1 MTIEIICVGKLKE
14 RYWTEAAAEYSKR
27 LSRFC
32 RLVITE
38 LPETRLQG
46 EGEAAE
52 QAVIKSESEAIAS
65 RVTRG
70 QDCFTVA
77 LDVRG
82 RELSSEELASKLSET
97 QLAGKSRIT
106 FLIGGSLGMSEE
118 LMRSC
123 DMRLSFSRMTFPHQL
138 MRVIILE
145 QIYRAFKINAGER
158 YHK

>member
-14 RYWTEAAAEYSKR
+14 RYLTDAVMEYSKR

-32 RLVITE
+32 RLIVTE

-52 QAVIKSESEAIAS
+52 QAVIRSESEAIAA
-65 RVTRG
+65 RMTRG
-70 QDCFTVA
+70 QACFSNA
-77 LDVRG
+77 LGVRG
-82 RELSSEELASKLSET
+82 RELSSEELASKISELQLS
-97 QLAGKSRIT
+97 GKSRLS

-118 LMRSC
+118 LMESC

-145 QIYRAFKINAGER
+145 QIYRAFKINAGEK